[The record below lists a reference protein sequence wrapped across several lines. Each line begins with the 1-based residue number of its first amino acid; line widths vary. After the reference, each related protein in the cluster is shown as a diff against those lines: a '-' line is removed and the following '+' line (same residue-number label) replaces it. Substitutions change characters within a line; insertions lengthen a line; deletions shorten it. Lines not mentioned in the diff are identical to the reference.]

1 MVAARNLMA
10 SLAVFS
16 LFFLL
21 QALILLPPSAASSS
35 NLFREY
41 IGALFNGVRFSD
53 VPVDPGVE
61 FHFILA
67 FAIDYTAL
75 DAPSPT
81 NGNFNIFWDSQ
92 NLSPARAAAIKRS
105 HPNVRLAVSL
115 GGDTV
120 GGRFANFTPSSIDS
134 WVDNAVASL
143 TGIIKQYHL
152 DGIDVDYEHF
162 KADPDT
168 FAECVGRLV
177 TKLKQ
182 RGVISFASI
191 APFDDDEV
199 QRHYLAL
206 WKKYGQVIDYVN
218 FQFYAYD
225 AGTTVSQFLSHF
237 DQQKSNYRGGR
248 ILASISTEKNPGGL
262 SPQNGFFRA
271 CRTLKKQ
278 DKLGGIFIW
287 AADSSKSD
295 GFRYEKQAQS
305 LLSVSS

>member
-1 MVAARNLMA
+1 MA
-10 SLAVFS
+10 SFAAAT

-21 QALILLPPSAASSS
+21 QALLLLPPSAASSS

-41 IGALFNGVRFSD
+41 IGVQ
-53 VPVDPGVE
+53 

-67 FAIDYTAL
+67 FAIDYTTLAS
-75 DAPSPT
+75 PTPT

-105 HPNVRLAVSL
+105 HPNV
-115 GGDTV
+115 V
-120 GGRFANFTPSSIDS
+120 GGRSANFTPTSVDS
-134 WVDNAVASL
+134 WVDNAVSSL
-143 TGIIKQYHL
+143 TRIIKQYHL

-162 KADPDT
+162 EADPDT

-177 TKLKQ
+177 TRLK
-182 RGVISFASI
+182 RSGVISFASI
-191 APFDDDEV
+191 APFDDAEV

-206 WKKYGQVIDYVN
+206 WKKYGKVIDYVN

-225 AGTTVSQFLSHF
+225 AGTTVSQFLSYF
-237 DQQKSNYRGGR
+237 DRQKSNYRGGR
-248 ILASISTEKNPGGL
+248 ILASISTETNPGGL

-271 CRTLKKQ
+271 CKTLKKQ
-278 DKLGGIFIW
+278 GKLGGIFIW

>member
-1 MVAARNLMA
+1 MA
-10 SLAVFS
+10 SFAAAT

-21 QALILLPPSAASSS
+21 QALLLLPPSAASSS

-53 VPVDPGVE
+53 VPVDPGVQ

-67 FAIDYTAL
+67 FAIDYTTLAS
-75 DAPSPT
+75 PTPT

-115 GGDTV
+115 GGDSV
-120 GGRFANFTPSSIDS
+120 GGRSANFTPTSVDS
-134 WVDNAVASL
+134 WVDNAVSSL
-143 TGIIKQYHL
+143 TRIIKQYHL

-162 KADPDT
+162 EADPDT

-177 TKLKQ
+177 TRLK
-182 RGVISFASI
+182 RSGVISFASI
-191 APFDDDEV
+191 APFDDAEV

-206 WKKYGQVIDYVN
+206 WKKYGKVIDYVN

-225 AGTTVSQFLSHF
+225 AGTTVSQFLSYF
-237 DQQKSNYRGGR
+237 DRQKSNYRGGR
-248 ILASISTEKNPGGL
+248 ILASISTETNPGGL

-271 CRTLKKQ
+271 CKTLKKQ
-278 DKLGGIFIW
+278 GKLGGIFIW